1 MLVPL
6 STLKRFPYFC
16 VMFFAR
22 KNTIIAVSAVQVAD
36 LMEIVDLCYDN
47 FVKRL
52 QEKFQVLSGDDL
64 CLCCLLKI
72 NVKNRDVA
80 ILLGM
85 SDDALKKRKYRIKH
99 EKIAMPPQYESL
111 DEYLRSF

>member
-1 MLVPL
+1 MRHVFRE
-6 STLKRFPYFC
+6 KEHHHRRFRR
-16 VMFFAR
+16 A
-22 KNTIIAVSAVQVAD
+22 VAD

-52 QEKFQVLSGDDL
+52 QEKFQVLFGDDL

-99 EKIAMPPQYESL
+99 EKLGLEQSVSLESFL
-111 DEYLRSF
+111 ESF